1 MNKNKIIQWAVY
13 IAIGTWGFLSFCVL
27 AGDEDPTA
35 PMSTGK
41 FIAIKALAGISLYAC
56 YRVGKVCDKQGL
68 FPDIKMPE
76 DEMED

>member
-27 AGDEDPTA
+27 AGDEDPNN
-35 PMSTGK
+35 PMSLGRFFT
-41 FIAIKALAGISLYAC
+41 IKALAAISLYDC
-56 YRVGKVCDKQGL
+56 YRVGKACNKWGL
-68 FPDIKMPE
+68 FPDFKFPE

>member
-1 MNKNKIIQWAVY
+1 MTTKKIIQWAVY
-13 IAIGTWGFLSFCVL
+13 FIIGTWGFLSFCIL
-27 AGDEDPTA
+27 AGEEAPTA
-35 PMSTGK
+35 PMSIGK

-56 YRVGKVCDKQGL
+56 YRVGKVCDKQGM